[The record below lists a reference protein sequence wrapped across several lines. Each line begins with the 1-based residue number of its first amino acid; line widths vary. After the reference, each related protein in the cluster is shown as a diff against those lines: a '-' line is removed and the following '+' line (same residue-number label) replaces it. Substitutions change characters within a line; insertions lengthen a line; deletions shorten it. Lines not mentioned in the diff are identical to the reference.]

1 MAGDGSWQAAH
12 AAGCDSPAHRRATVT
27 QYKPVD
33 RRAWARLRWGLPAAT
48 LLVLLLPLLP
58 LTVRAACPGPP
69 LKLLPL
75 GPGVWQVP
83 GWPGEADAR
92 NRGWVSNLLLVRQ
105 SPAGPDRLDAPD
117 MPDTPDTPDTPDGA
131 DKPDRPRRPPGPH
144 PAPRLW
150 ALGSGP
156 SPAWGAAL
164 ACQVRQR
171 LGLRL
176 SDVVSP
182 WARPE
187 LVLGVAGIAGV
198 RHWAHASVADA
209 MAEQCPH
216 CVDRLRQRL
225 GAARADLGDG
235 PGADPIRLPG
245 HRLQGEQGLLGPFA
259 WWRLPRA
266 DGRWTTV
273 WRLRR
278 QPLWAA
284 QGLLNQGAPPDGRDA
299 DLALLQQS
307 SLALAALARPDG
319 SAARFVGEQGR
330 PMDSSAPARH
340 AAYWQA
346 LQATAAAAIERGDDE
361 AAAAPPLP
369 GWPADWARHPWH
381 GFNWQRAWRQLEPG
395 LLAAPPR

>member
-1 MAGDGSWQAAH
+1 MLRCQLVVWHSHTPRRRLDWH
-12 AAGCDSPAHRRATVT
+12 RNSPRR
-27 QYKPVD
+27 
-33 RRAWARLRWGLPAAT
+33 
-48 LLVLLLPLLP
+48 
-58 LTVRAACPGPP
+58 
-69 LKLLPL
+69 
-75 GPGVWQVP
+75 
-83 GWPGEADAR
+83 
-92 NRGWVSNLLLVRQ
+92 
-105 SPAGPDRLDAPD
+105 GPDP
-117 MPDTPDTPDTPDGA
+117 
-131 DKPDRPRRPPGPH
+131 KPDS
-144 PAPRLW
+144 L
-150 ALGSGP
+150 
-156 SPAWGAAL
+156 
-164 ACQVRQR
+164 

-361 AAAAPPLP
+361 AAAAPPRRRCPAGRLIGP
-369 GWPADWARHPWH
+369 GTRGMGSIGNVPGANSSRACWPHRRAERVAGRATV
-381 GFNWQRAWRQLEPG
+381 QRGWFQRSL
-395 LLAAPPR
+395 R